1 MKKIIVHQDGVENIE
16 LFDDEDG
23 DLEVFAQTL
32 SNILKESSVSIIST
46 TGASLIVRPS
56 KVISILVTDQSKTV
70 KVTPTAKKKPQKPKE
85 KVDIITDV

>member
-1 MKKIIVHQDGVENIE
+1 MKKIIVNQDGVENIE

-46 TGASLIVRPS
+46 TGTALIVRPS
-56 KVISILVTDQSKTV
+56 KVISILTKDQSKEV
-70 KVTPTAKKKPQKPKE
+70 KVTPKAKKVQKSKE